1 MFLVSLNLDLD
12 KFEDVLNIVE
22 VASLAD
28 QSFLYLLDSLTVL
41 IIEEFEGVDE
51 VHVLEGNQTLLED
64 AEIEHFRLLN
74 SRLCH
79 LVRECFEH

>member
-51 VHVLEGNQTLLED
+51 VHVLEGN
-64 AEIEHFRLLN
+64 
-74 SRLCH
+74 
-79 LVRECFEH
+79 